1 MIMPDKIRSKYTVLI
16 LQSMSRIIL
25 RKAYDNR
32 QYTHAA
38 HFLAI
43 IFKVN
48 FWINIFI
55 YLFKY

>member
-1 MIMPDKIRSKYTVLI
+1 MPDKIRSKYTVLI